1 MDKSNDLLYFQK
13 NMINLFNK
21 EKKMSILIVTL
32 LEIIFKK
39 DNNKLNNIL
48 QFLKNNNLLEFDV
61 INENYRDLRENIAN
75 LIKTFNNTNNV
86 EINNNLISFDVNVLT
101 NCNNIL
107 TNFNKYRNN
116 YNQICK
122 LGNGGFGSVY
132 KVFHRFEKK
141 LYAIKKI
148 FITDDLINNDIF
160 NEIQLFSNLDNI
172 NIVKY
177 YSSWIDIDVS
187 SIIEIN
193 NDLDNEEQITKICPI
208 LFIQM
213 ELCSITLKEYILT
226 TMISDDIETRLNYFR
241 QILNGIKYLHSN
253 NIIHRDLKPD
263 NIFIVNNMIKIGDFG
278 LSKKFINNN
287 LIEDKLAN
295 LNDDI
300 YFSLTC
306 DIGTSIYMAPE
317 ISNKICDISSNE
329 NDLSDNDIINFSP
342 KVTRT
347 TSPSLLTPK
356 SKYNE
361 KIDIYSLGIIFI
373 ELLLNC
379 LTMFEKYTLMK
390 NIKTHINNLLQNPIP
405 HLINNKYDNI
415 IIKMLS
421 NNVDRPNIYE
431 LISLFD

>member
-1 MDKSNDLLYFQK
+1 MDKSNDLLYFEK
-13 NMINLFNK
+13 NMINVFNK
-21 EKKMSILIVTL
+21 EKKMSLLIVIL

-48 QFLKNNNLLEFDV
+48 TFLKNNNLLEFDV
-61 INENYRDLRENIAN
+61 IDENYRDLRENIAK
-75 LIKTFNNTNNV
+75 LIETFNNTNTV
-86 EINNNLISFDVNVLT
+86 EINNTFIDFDTTTLT
-101 NCNNIL
+101 NCNNII

-116 YNQICK
+116 YNQISK

-132 KVFHRFEKK
+132 KVFHKFEKK

-148 FITDDLINNDIF
+148 FISDNLLNNNIF

-193 NDLDNEEQITKICPI
+193 NDLDNDEQITKICPI

-226 TMISDDIETRLNYFR
+226 TMLSDDIETRLNYFK

-263 NIFIVNNMIKIGDFG
+263 NIFIINNIIKIGDFG
-278 LSKKFINNN
+278 LSKKIISNKN
-287 LIEDKLAN
+287 LIEDKLSN

-300 YFSLTC
+300 YFSLTYE
-306 DIGTSIYMAPE
+306 IGTSIYMAPE
-317 ISNKICDISSNE
+317 ISHNRDNSS
-329 NDLSDNDIINFSP
+329 DVVDF
-342 KVTRT
+342 
-347 TSPSLLTPK
+347 PSKT
-356 SKYNE
+356 KYNE

-379 LTMFEKYTLMK
+379 STMFEKYTLMK
-390 NIKTHINNLLQNPIP
+390 NIKKHINSSSQMPIP
-405 HLINNKYDNI
+405 HLINNIYDNI
-415 IIKMLS
+415 IIKML
-421 NNVDRPNIYE
+421 NNNKNRPTIYE